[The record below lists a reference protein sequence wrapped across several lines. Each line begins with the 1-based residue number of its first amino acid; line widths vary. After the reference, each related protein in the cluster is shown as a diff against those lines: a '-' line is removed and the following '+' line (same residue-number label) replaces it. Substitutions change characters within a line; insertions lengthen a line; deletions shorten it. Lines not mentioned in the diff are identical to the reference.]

1 MKNKSKEEIKESS
14 DQADSETDVS
24 RREFLTKSTGT
35 IAAAGA
41 IAAGASL
48 LSENASASWPNASDV
63 SIPSD
68 LLPVV
73 DVDPELRL

>member
-1 MKNKSKEEIKESS
+1 MKNKINEEIKESS

-35 IAAAGA
+35 IVAAGA

-48 LSENASASWPNASDV
+48 LSTEAKAT
-63 SIPSD
+63 
-68 LLPVV
+68 
-73 DVDPELRL
+73 